1 MDFLKRNWSTLLLIG
16 AIAVYLGLS
25 MGTDRCP
32 MCVVADLVMGGNED
46 SSAPQKN
53 AQVMGELEAATWH
66 VTSIGGQDINSD
78 SCKGKVTLIV
88 YWATWC
94 APCREEIPTLIA
106 LRNDFSK
113 QEVDIIGVSLDQA
126 SKSIEPFVTANK
138 INYDIARNNGS
149 LDEAFGPIRYIPT
162 IVVLDQEGK
171 VHQRYTGLVGPNVIR
186 GQVELLLDKNA

>member
-1 MDFLKRNWSTLLLIG
+1 
-16 AIAVYLGLS
+16 
-25 MGTDRCP
+25 
-32 MCVVADLVMGGNED
+32 MGGSDD
-46 SSAPQKN
+46 SSVPQES

-66 VTSIGGQDINSD
+66 ATSIDGQEINSE
-78 SCKGKVTLIV
+78 SCKGKVALIV

-106 LRNDFSK
+106 LRNDFSN

-138 INYDIARNNGS
+138 INYDIARNNES

-162 IVVLDQEGK
+162 IVILDQEGK
-171 VHQRYTGLVGPNVIR
+171 VHQRYTGLVGPDVIR
-186 GQVELLLDKNA
+186 SQVELLLDKNA